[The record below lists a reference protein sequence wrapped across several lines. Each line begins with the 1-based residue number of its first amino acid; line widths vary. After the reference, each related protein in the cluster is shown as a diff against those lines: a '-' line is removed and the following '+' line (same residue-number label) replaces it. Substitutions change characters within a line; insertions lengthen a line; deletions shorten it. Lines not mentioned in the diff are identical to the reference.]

1 MGCSNANIESKNISK
16 ENKKPVPQN
25 VIREETE
32 KDKKMPIQE
41 NDKEEKISN
50 GQKSSNPKV
59 VKKEDF
65 FYCFDEEEIKIIE
78 EKVSNISS
86 YKYNNFIKLYNKF
99 IIDYLNEKDDTI
111 IVKQYKMLYVNEDFN
126 DKSINWSEISNFFLT
141 L

>member
-65 FYCFDEEEIKIIE
+65 FYCFDEEEIKIIGR
-78 EKVSNISS
+78 ICH
-86 YKYNNFIKLYNKF
+86 
-99 IIDYLNEKDDTI
+99 
-111 IVKQYKMLYVNEDFN
+111 
-126 DKSINWSEISNFFLT
+126 
-141 L
+141 